1 MGGHKE
7 LGRLLLRGDRR
18 YRHSLDAAPGA
29 AEGGMSMSYLL
40 FIAIGYCLVLA
51 GAKVG
56 VMVDDTTWLC
66 LAILTGAEVIS
77 WRCKK

>member
-1 MGGHKE
+1 
-7 LGRLLLRGDRR
+7 
-18 YRHSLDAAPGA
+18 
-29 AEGGMSMSYLL
+29 MSYLL
-40 FIAIGYCLVLA
+40 FIVIGYFLILA

-66 LAILTGAEVIS
+66 VAILTAGEVIS

>member
-1 MGGHKE
+1 
-7 LGRLLLRGDRR
+7 
-18 YRHSLDAAPGA
+18 
-29 AEGGMSMSYLL
+29 MSMSYLL
-40 FIAIGYCLVLA
+40 FIAIGYCLILA

-66 LAILTGAEVIS
+66 LAILTAGEVIS